1 MMDFGTSTYF
11 FGFAAGMLSVLSP
24 CVLPLIPILL
34 STAADNHRFGPL
46 ALALGLTISFT
57 AIGTVMAAAG
67 ARTGLDQ
74 NTVRSVGAI
83 LIGVFGAIQLS
94 SLLQARF
101 AIATAGI
108 SVLGQDMLSKIR
120 IGGAWGQLA
129 LGVVLGL
136 VWSPCVGPTLGGAI
150 ALASQGKYLTET
162 AFLMG
167 LFGLG
172 AGTPLIVLGF
182 LSRERVQKKHRSL
195 LFVGKHGKV
204 LMGVGMLVL
213 SALILTKTDKIFETF
228 VTANLPDWLVD
239 LGSKY

>member
-1 MMDFGTSTYF
+1 MMDFGASTYF

-34 STAADNHRFGPL
+34 STAANNHRLGPL
-46 ALALGLTISFT
+46 SLALGLTISFA
-57 AIGTVMAAAG
+57 AIGTTMAAAG

-74 NTVRSVGAI
+74 NTFRSFGAV

-94 SLLQARF
+94 KLLQARF
-101 AIATAGI
+101 ALAVSGI
-108 SVLGQDMLSKIR
+108 SRLGENVLSRMKIEGALGQLV
-120 IGGAWGQLA
+120 

-150 ALASQGKYLTET
+150 ALASQGKNLTQT
-162 AFLMG
+162 VFLMS

-172 AGTPLIVLGF
+172 AGTPLIMLGL
-182 LSRERVQKKHRSL
+182 LSREHLQKKRNSL
-195 LFVGKHGKV
+195 LVAGNYGKV
-204 LMGVGMLVL
+204 LVGLGMLVV

-228 VTANLPDWLVD
+228 VTARLPDWLID
-239 LGSKY
+239 LSSKY